1 MSMSVQTCAFHRCT
15 ETLRIS
21 RTSAYTRS
29 YSYHSLTRCRHAPAS
44 HTIISLTITFPF
56 FRSPDPAHGV
66 ALITPG
72 NNRSGSAMGWVGFP
86 CLPSSPSELEIAG
99 ERHTIEIK
107 SLEGASTK
115 RRNFCPTRVIGEER
129 PSLV

>member
-1 MSMSVQTCAFHRCT
+1 MQTYAFHQCT
-15 ETLRIS
+15 ETSRIS

-44 HTIISLTITFPF
+44 HTVISLTITFPF

-86 CLPSSPSELEIAG
+86 CLPLRFPLCSDLEIAG
-99 ERHTIEIK
+99 EQTRHTIEIK
-107 SLEGASTK
+107 SLEGASIK
-115 RRNFCPTRVIGEER
+115 RRNFCPVRVIGEER
-129 PSLV
+129 P

>member
-1 MSMSVQTCAFHRCT
+1 MHRFI
-15 ETLRIS
+15 ETLRIF
-21 RTSAYTRS
+21 RAYRAYTRS
-29 YSYHSLTRCRHAPAS
+29 YSYRSLTRCGHAPAS

-86 CLPSSPSELEIAG
+86 SLSPPSPSLCSDLEIAG
-99 ERHTIEIK
+99 ERTRHTIEIK

-115 RRNFCPTRVIGEER
+115 RRNFCPARVIGGER
-129 PSLV
+129 P